1 MVMDAPPRVTET
13 FSPAAR
19 FARQLAHIEKANL
32 QTLRSIRTA
41 GVATALPLIAWLA
54 GATDA
59 LIPLGVGAMFVGIT
73 ESNIHPAH
81 RSRIMWWATLWLMV
95 SGALGFLV
103 APNPVLVVIVSTL
116 VAAASGWAGVA
127 GPRASL
133 VAVLSLVLFTVTVG
147 LPESV
152 ELSAS
157 FIAYIGLGG
166 FVQTMVFA
174 ITNRTRTRRAGAAPE
189 REPASLWFRVTHP
202 ANQRDTFIRHAV
214 SVGVAIGVATAIS
227 QFVDVPHEYWIP
239 MTVAWIF
246 KSDQR
251 ATTTR
256 VVERTLGTL
265 AAIVFAFLWGLYVPA
280 PDGVLFVVVG
290 LGAYMLLAFLTSN
303 YSIATFGV
311 TTFVLALF
319 AIAGDFYEQTVL
331 FRLEATLAA
340 GLIVVVV
347 VLLTHVTNQRPQGS
361 RP

>member
-1 MVMDAPPRVTET
+1 
-13 FSPAAR
+13 
-19 FARQLAHIEKANL
+19 
-32 QTLRSIRTA
+32 
-41 GVATALPLIAWLA
+41 
-54 GATDA
+54 
-59 LIPLGVGAMFVGIT
+59 
-73 ESNIHPAH
+73 
-81 RSRIMWWATLWLMV
+81 
-95 SGALGFLV
+95 
-103 APNPVLVVIVSTL
+103 
-116 VAAASGWAGVA
+116 
-127 GPRASL
+127 
-133 VAVLSLVLFTVTVG
+133 
-147 LPESV
+147 
-152 ELSAS
+152 
-157 FIAYIGLGG
+157 
-166 FVQTMVFA
+166 
-174 ITNRTRTRRAGAAPE
+174 
-189 REPASLWFRVTHP
+189 
-202 ANQRDTFIRHAV
+202 
-214 SVGVAIGVATAIS
+214 
-227 QFVDVPHEYWIP
+227 